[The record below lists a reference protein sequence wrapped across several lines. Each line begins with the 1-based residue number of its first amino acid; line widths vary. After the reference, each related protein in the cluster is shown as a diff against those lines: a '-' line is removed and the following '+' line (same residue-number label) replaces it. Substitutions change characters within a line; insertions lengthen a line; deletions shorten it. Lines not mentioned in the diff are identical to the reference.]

1 MNRAF
6 FFFKDLAKERL
17 NTTMREA
24 NNVDCVREGEMPLV
38 SKAVSYPLNRPP
50 DAFMMYGSQGGTI

>member
-1 MNRAF
+1 
-6 FFFKDLAKERL
+6 
-17 NTTMREA
+17 MREA